1 MGGRVRR
8 RRLLPG
14 RSSLAAGSRGLD
26 RLLGGALLL
35 AMGLLAAG
43 LTVPSFS
50 VTWLFV
56 LEDKLSVLQ
65 SLLLLLEDGEY
76 LLCLILFAFTVVFP
90 FGKLVTAAW
99 LWRFTQVAP
108 ARLRRALGWLDVLG
122 RWSMLDVFVVALVI
136 VSVKASWVGEVTLHA
151 GFYLF
156 VAAILVSGLALR
168 RIARLAQAAAERNRP
183 GRSRGPSRPSL
194 TGF

>member
-1 MGGRVRR
+1 MGDRVRH
-8 RRLLPG
+8 RRLQPG
-14 RSSLAAGSRGLD
+14 RSSLAARSRGLD

-76 LLCLILFAFTVVFP
+76 LLCVILFAFTAVFP
-90 FGKLVTAAW
+90 FGKLVTAVW
-99 LWRFTQVAP
+99 LWRFTDIAP
-108 ARLRRALGWLDVLG
+108 SRLRRILGWLDVLG
-122 RWSMLDVFVVALVI
+122 RWSMLDVFVVALVV
-136 VSVKASWVGEVTLHA
+136 VSVKVSWAGEVTLHA

-156 VAAILVSGLALR
+156 VAAILVSSLALR
-168 RIARLAQAAAERNRP
+168 RIARLAQAAAERSRA
-183 GRSRGPSRPSL
+183 GRSQGPSRPWL
-194 TGF
+194 TWF